1 MNKMKLEVLNIQ
13 GESTGRSV
21 ELPENIFGIEPN
33 EHAVYLAVKQ
43 YQANQR
49 QGTHK
54 AKERN
59 EIAGSTRKIKRQKGT
74 GTARFGDIK
83 NPIFRGGGRI
93 FGPRPRKYTVRL
105 NKKTKRLARKSALA
119 NKANAG
125 QIVIVED
132 FSFEAPKTSE
142 YLNILNNLK
151 LNGQKT
157 VLVTG
162 DFEKEVYLSSRN
174 LKGVDVVRAVDLNTY
189 DILQTGTLVLS
200 EGSVEKIVNSFAN

>member
-1 MNKMKLEVLNIQ
+1 MKLEVLNIQ
-13 GESTGRSV
+13 GEGAGRSV

-43 YQANQR
+43 YLANQR

-54 AKERN
+54 TKERN
-59 EIAGSTRKIKRQKGT
+59 EIVGSTRKIKRQKGT

-93 FGPRPRKYTVRL
+93 FGPRPRKHTVRL

-119 NKANAG
+119 NKASAG

-142 YLNILNNLK
+142 YVNILNNLK

-157 VLVTG
+157 ILVTS

-174 LKGVDVVRAVDLNTY
+174 LPGADVVRAEDLNTY
-189 DILQTGTLVLS
+189 DILHTGTLVLS
-200 EGSVEKIVNSFAN
+200 EGSVEKIVNSLAN